1 MGGRRTT
8 YQQFITP
15 NTLVDIISQI
25 EWRDYGKS
33 RNEMIESIQGCIGN
47 SLADGTYSFDVNVQ
61 DELFL
66 NAHPSHSIEA
76 LCQDLVLRK
85 ISRNIKQL
93 YYIKQGNRNRIIK
106 HIITLLNEK
115 CDLWVLRLDIHHF
128 YETINRKQILSDLK
142 AKGRISAQTIMLLEK
157 LFDSPEI
164 GATDGL
170 PRGINVSAM
179 LSELYMKYFDIE
191 LRKQN
196 GVYYYARYVDDIIIF
211 CITEQTRQEAYQ
223 RVIEELNKLSLT
235 LNQKKTIFWDNKS
248 NSPFTYLGYAFN
260 KIDNIVSVSIAPEK
274 IKKIKTRITRS
285 FVRFANNGNYD
296 ELVMRIKY
304 LTGNFRLKHLNHLMP
319 ITVGLYYN
327 YKYITEYNCLHELQM
342 YYEKVLN
349 VKIGKLGTRIR
360 RQMTKNQRKK
370 LQKYSFI
377 FGFKNKVRYDFN
389 KTQLNSIKNCWR

>member
-1 MGGRRTT
+1 MGGQRTT

-25 EWRDYGKS
+25 EWRDTGKS
-33 RNEMIESIQGCIGN
+33 RNEMLESIQECIGS
-47 SLADGTYSFDVNVQ
+47 SLANSTYSFAVKTQ
-61 DELFL
+61 DELFI
-66 NAHPSHSIEA
+66 NAHPSHSIES

-128 YETINRKQILSDLK
+128 YETINRNQLLSDLK

-157 LFDSPEI
+157 LFELPEI
-164 GATDGL
+164 RAIDGL
-170 PRGINVSAM
+170 PRGINISAA

-211 CITEQTRQEAYQ
+211 CITEQTREETYQ
-223 RVIEELNKLSLT
+223 RVLEELNKLPLT
-235 LNQKKTIFWDNKS
+235 LNPEKTIFWDK
-248 NSPFTYLGYAFN
+248 NSTSPLIYLGYAFN
-260 KIDNIVSVSIAPEK
+260 KVDNTVSVSIAPEK

-285 FVRFANNGNYD
+285 FVRFANDGKYN

-327 YKYITEYNCLHELQM
+327 YKYINEYNCLSELQM
-342 YYEKVLN
+342 FYEKVLN
-349 VKIGKLGTRIR
+349 VQVGRLGCQIR

-377 FGFKNKVRYDFN
+377 FGFQNKVRYDFN
-389 KTQLNSIKNCWR
+389 KSQLNSIKNCWR